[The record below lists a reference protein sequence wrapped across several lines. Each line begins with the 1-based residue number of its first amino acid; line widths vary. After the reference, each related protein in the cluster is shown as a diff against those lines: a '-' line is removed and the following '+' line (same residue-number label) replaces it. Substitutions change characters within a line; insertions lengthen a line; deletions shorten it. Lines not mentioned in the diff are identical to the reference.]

1 MFITIFCFLFYGVK
15 ATLMCGDV
23 TVPGEIGEYLSRTR
37 ILSDAVLSMTF
48 NIISCARFVN
58 KSSGLS
64 LTSLW

>member
-1 MFITIFCFLFYGVK
+1 
-15 ATLMCGDV
+15 MCGDV

-37 ILSDAVLSMTF
+37 ILSDAVLSMAF

-58 KSSGLS
+58 KSSGIL